1 MRNWYPAVTLNSLE
15 SIVGIPL
22 RAFAQYPTFMPPL
35 PPNPGTVKLSIQIFV
50 QQLDSKPD
58 GGVMDVGNEAL
69 MQQVSSQPLSRS
81 SSQMTSVAFQNH
93 LIVDERWVDIRPA
106 GIPEEHAAP
115 IPDRKKYGFF
125 EVSDLVR
132 TWMGRSHAAEALFI
146 NIHTH
151 IQNCTHLI

>member
-1 MRNWYPAVTLNSLE
+1 
-15 SIVGIPL
+15 
-22 RAFAQYPTFMPPL
+22 MPPL